1 LDVSAKITAAA
12 EQIEQPRAPSAGVGG
27 LPRARYVLTVL
38 LAIYTLNF
46 LDRQIVSILAA
57 PIKADLGLSNTELG
71 LITGLAFAI
80 FYSTLGLP
88 IAWAADRFNR
98 VHILAGAC
106 ALWSIM
112 TALCGASTNFIQLFF
127 ARIGVGVGEAACVP
141 TSHSL
146 ISSYEPKETR
156 AAALAIFAMGISFGT
171 LAGLALGGVVADAFG
186 WRAAFFVLGVP
197 GVLLAMLTIV
207 TIKEPRKTQL
217 VATAAPPFRQAIS
230 ELLGASAYRHLTAG
244 AALASL
250 GGYGL
255 VAFLGVY
262 FVEAFSLSLTRT
274 GVSLGFV
281 IGVGGALGAWA
292 GGYLSTRYDDPDRAP
307 RFPAIGLFCAAP
319 FLLATVLAGGPN
331 LAFGFLL
338 VVAIFNAFWYGPV
351 FAAIQ
356 GLAQERSRAMAAALF
371 NLAVN
376 LIGLGLGPLIIG
388 AFSDAAGLKWG
399 LASAVIFNLWAAA
412 HFLWA
417 RKVTAAATGD
427 IEPYSQHVNKEEI
440 MTSNKTTGAN
450 ALISALADEGVRFC
464 FSNPGTSELDL
475 VLALDHEPRVKSVP
489 VLFEGVAAGA
499 ADGYARMTG
508 TPAATLLH
516 LGPGYLNAA
525 AQLHN
530 ARRAK
535 SPVVNIIGD
544 HAVSHLVYDTPLQSD
559 LDAIAA
565 PQSSWVRRVN
575 AAEHAE
581 WDAREA
587 VREAK
592 RQHGQATLI
601 VAADAAW
608 NAAEKVSSDGARDDD
623 EDAGS
628 DDINAVAA
636 AIRRASYPAMLVG
649 GSALSDK
656 GLAACARL
664 SAAGV
669 RILRELFPACQAR
682 GGGRFEPE
690 NLQYFTEAAIE
701 QLGETD
707 LVVAAGTN
715 EPAGMFAYPGRP
727 ARPLPAGALSIPLKA
742 RRNEVVSSLFA
753 LADALDAPKSF
764 ANRKDAEAAADQPSG
779 PINPQ
784 TIGVSLRRHL
794 PENAIVSDDGVTASG
809 FAFAATAGS
818 VPHDWLSLTGGALGQ
833 GMPVAIGAACA
844 APDRKVIC
852 LTGDGAA
859 MYSIQSLWTMAREEL
874 DILVIV
880 AANRSYEVLK
890 YELSR
895 MGDVNA
901 GADTMAMLSIGDPT
915 IDFCFIAKG
924 LGVEARRCE
933 TAEGFNDALAGLM
946 GTKGPALIE
955 AVYGG

>member
-1 LDVSAKITAAA
+1 MEHASVPPTDGA
-12 EQIEQPRAPSAGVGG
+12 G
-27 LPRARYVLTVL
+27 LPRSRYVLGVL

-98 VHILAGAC
+98 VHILSGAC
-106 ALWSIM
+106 ALWSVM
-112 TALCGASTNFIQLFF
+112 TALCGVSANFLQLFI

-141 TSHSL
+141 ASHSL

-156 AAALAIFAMGISFGT
+156 AAALAIFSMGISFGT
-171 LAGLALGGVVADAFG
+171 LAGLALGGIVADAFG

-197 GVLLAMLTIV
+197 GVILALLAV
-207 TIKEPRKTQL
+207 FTIKEPRQKGTT
-217 VATAAPPFRQAIS
+217 AAASAAPPFKQAIS
-230 ELLGASAYRHLTAG
+230 ELVGSTTYRHLTAG

-262 FVEAFSLSLTRT
+262 FVEEFGLSLTRI
-274 GVSLGFV
+274 GVSLGLV
-281 IGVGGALGAWA
+281 IGIGGAFGAWI
-292 GGYLSTRYDDPDRAP
+292 GGYLSTRFDDPDRAP
-307 RFPAIGLFCAAP
+307 RFPAIGLVCAAP
-319 FLLATVLAGGPN
+319 FLVAMVLANAPN
-331 LAFGFLL
+331 LAFVLLL
-338 VVAIFNAFWYGPV
+338 VLAAFNAFWYGPV

-356 GLAQERSRAMAAALF
+356 GLARERSRAMAAALF

-388 AFSDAAGLKWG
+388 AVSDGAGLKWG
-399 LASAVIFNLWAAA
+399 LASAVVFNLWATG
-412 HFLWA
+412 HFIWA
-417 RKVTAAATGD
+417 RREGDLAAGGSVAQSPSSD
-427 IEPYSQHVNKEEI
+427 IENCSLQSKSEEF
-440 MTSNKTTGAN
+440 MTSRKTTGADV
-450 ALISALADEGVRFC
+450 LISALADEGVEFC
-464 FSNPGTSELDL
+464 FANPGTSELDL
-475 VLALDHEPRVKSVP
+475 VLALDHEPRINSVP

-499 ADGYARMTG
+499 ADGYARIAG
-508 TPAATLLH
+508 APAATLLH

-530 ARRAK
+530 ARRAG

-544 HAVSHLVYDTPLQSD
+544 HAVSHLQYDTPLQSD
-559 LDAIAA
+559 LDAIAG

-581 WDAREA
+581 RDAREA
-587 VREAK
+587 VREARR
-592 RQHGQATLI
+592 RQEQATLI

-608 NAAEKVSSDGARDDD
+608 NGAQKVSSGGVRDVD
-623 EDAGS
+623 EERTPADIDAH
-628 DDINAVAA
+628 AA
-636 AIRRASYPAMLVG
+636 AIRRASHPAMLVG
-649 GSALSDK
+649 GRALSEE
-656 GLAACARL
+656 GLEACARL

-669 RILRELFPACQAR
+669 RILRELFPARQAR
-682 GGGRFEPE
+682 GGQRFEPE
-690 NLQYFTEAAIE
+690 NLQYFTEAAID

-707 LVVAAGTN
+707 LVIAAGTN

-727 ARPLPAGALSIPLKA
+727 SRPLPAGALSIPLRA
-742 RRNEVVSSLFA
+742 RRDQVVPSLFA
-753 LADALDAPKSF
+753 LADALDAPSST
-764 ANRKDAEAAADQPSG
+764 ANGKGAQAAPDRPTGS
-779 PINPQ
+779 INPQ

-809 FAFAATAGS
+809 FAFAATAGC

-833 GMPVAIGAACA
+833 GMPAAIGAACA

-852 LTGDGAA
+852 LSGDGAA
-859 MYSIQSLWTMAREEL
+859 MYSVQSLWTMARESL
-874 DILVIV
+874 DIVVIV

-901 GADTMAMLSIGDPT
+901 GADTMAMLSIGDPA
-915 IDFCFIAKG
+915 IDCCNLAEGF
-924 LGVEARRCE
+924 GVEARRCE
-933 TAEGFNDALAGLM
+933 TAEDFDDTLGKLM
-946 GTKGPALIE
+946 GMKGPALVE